1 MLKLLPHA
9 ILHCCLL
16 IITMHK
22 TSVYLPVLAALT
34 LVSASLKGAQIINF
48 NATSISSN
56 VLLSS
61 DTNFN
66 ESTETLNS
74 STSSGYTG
82 QPVHG
87 GFEEGGNSLWGAND
101 VSGSGL
107 RLRWNGGA
115 GTTGEICSGLF
126 LFKQSDFL
134 ALNSGA
140 VKMDAANDTI
150 SGSFGSLNANN
161 ATSSA
166 TVRIVIKDS
175 SGYHIS
181 NPQNVT
187 SGASFSYEATT
198 GLTYSSFTPTSNDA
212 QVGAGT
218 IGSGSTPTFDGI
230 TWVGFRLDA
239 VRGSNPSQGVNIG
252 VKEFTA
258 QAVVG
263 ATTNSSTNEVLE
275 MRTTVDTYTPSF
287 EAGNTTYSL
296 SGADASDFSISSSG
310 VLSFNSP
317 PVYATKSSYTVV
329 VEMVDGANQE
339 NETVTISILEGAAL
353 TGRTRVHA
361 TDSYN
366 VLFIPIDD
374 LRPLLNHYGE
384 DDPLRPI
391 TPNFDRLAASSV
403 TFLNAHCQQ
412 AICNASRASMLT
424 GLRPDTT
431 KCWNLQTTFRNTV
444 PNVVTL
450 PQQFGANN
458 YTVHGIGKV
467 YHGMT
472 NVKQDNSVGTWG
484 VTSWNDGWQNPGSSV
499 LKYYEDGSNS
509 SVYGTYDKAAQ
520 EDAGNGNISA
530 TDVGE
535 YKRNGSAITDSDYK
549 DGANADEGVNRI
561 ATYAAAYQSSGT
573 PFFLAVGFQKPH
585 LPFNCPKTYWDLYD
599 PSTIDLTGYDGTRT
613 MPQGTNRFTAPF
625 GGEPFDYGVGDPVN
639 DAENFVPELT
649 GTWGSTGLDSSDHN
663 EPAPTQ
669 AELRHLIHGYLAC
682 VSFIDAQLGKL
693 LDALEDPNG
702 DSNTSDSIANN
713 TIIVVWG
720 DHGFHLGDH
729 GGFMAKHNNF
739 EISTRVP
746 LMVSTPDLSNL
757 GTAGTRT
764 TAPVELVDIYPTL
777 LDLCSL
783 PVSTTSSHSL
793 EGTSFLPLLEDP
805 NQPWKEAAYSQY
817 QRSISA
823 NKSGDTALSAAG
835 SGWGMGYS
843 IRTERYRYTEWWRTT
858 ANNYPIFNGGETSAQ
873 LNIHTIDTGVTE
885 PSFIELYDYVNDPGE
900 TVNLA
905 VIPGGEDYSALMAEL
920 SALLN
925 DSNATYSGD
934 GWSEA
939 ASDAPAT
946 YPNTQADWRAQYA
959 TPGRAAS
966 DLQDGQDPDN
976 DGIMN
981 ELEYAFG
988 TNPLVSDIV
997 PVTSS
1002 VVSGQLKI
1010 TYPVVTGRT
1019 DVSVAAETSTTLDSN
1034 SFTTTGVTTSD
1045 GATQGHKTIKEATI
1059 DTTSARGFMI
1069 VAPQ

>member
-1 MLKLLPHA
+1 MLKIA
-9 ILHCCLL
+9 NYSIF
-16 IITMHK
+16 
-22 TSVYLPVLAALT
+22 SAAALSLLAT
-34 LVSASLKGAQIINF
+34 LQGAQVVNF
-48 NATSISSN
+48 DAADISNN
-56 VLLSS
+56 VLLSA
-61 DTNFN
+61 DTNFS
-66 ESTETLNS
+66 ESSETLNS
-74 STSSGYTG
+74 VSSSGYTG
-82 QPVHG
+82 QPLHG
-87 GFEEGGNSLWGAND
+87 GFEEGVASAWGATN

-107 RLRWNGGA
+107 RIRWNANQGS
-115 GTTGEICSGLF
+115 TGEICSGLY

-134 ALNSGA
+134 TLNSGSIQ
-140 VKMDAANDTI
+140 MDAANDTI
-150 SGSFGSLNANN
+150 SGVFGSLNGNG

-166 TVRIVIKDS
+166 TIRIVIKDS

-181 NPQNVT
+181 NPQNIT
-187 SGASFSYEATT
+187 SGAAFTYEARD
-198 GLTYSSFTPTSNDA
+198 LSYSSFTPTTNDPG
-212 QVGAGT
+212 VGAGT
-218 IGSGSTPTFDGI
+218 VGSASTPTFTGI
-230 TWVGFRLDA
+230 GWVGFRLDA
-239 VRGSNPSQGVNIG
+239 VRGSNPAQGVNIG

-258 QAVVG
+258 QAVV
-263 ATTNSSTNEVLE
+263 ATTTTASSSEVLE
-275 MRTTVDTYTPSF
+275 TRSTVGTFTPASF
-287 EAGNTTYSL
+287 ADGSTSYSL
-296 SGADASDFSISSSG
+296 SGADAADFSISNSG
-310 VLSFNSP
+310 VLTFNSP
-317 PVYATKSSYTVV
+317 PVYATQSSYTVV
-329 VEMVDGANQE
+329 VEMTDGSKVE

-361 TDSYN
+361 AGNYN

-431 KCWNLQTTFRNTV
+431 KCWNLGTTFRNTV
-444 PNVVTL
+444 PNSVTL
-450 PQQFGANN
+450 PQQFGANG

-472 NVKQDNSVGTWG
+472 DVKQDNSVVTWG
-484 VTSWNDGWQNPGSSV
+484 VTSWNDGWQNPGSAVDS
-499 LKYYEDGSNS
+499 YYEDGSNS
-509 SVYGTYDKAAQ
+509 SVYGTYDKAAL
-520 EDAGNGNISA
+520 EDAGNGNVSA

-535 YKRNGSAITDSDYK
+535 YKRSGSAITDSDYK

-561 ATYAAAYQSSGT
+561 ASYAAAYQSSGT

-599 PSTIDLTGYDGTRT
+599 PSTIDLVGYDGTRV

-625 GGEPFDYGVGDPVN
+625 GGEPFTYGTGSGQ
-639 DAENFVPELT
+639 NFVPDLT

-702 DSNTSDSIANN
+702 DLNTSDSIADN
-713 TIIVVWG
+713 TIIVIWG

-746 LMVSTPDLSNL
+746 LMISSPDLSNL
-757 GTAGTRT
+757 GTAGTTT

-805 NQPWKEAAYSQY
+805 NQPWKEAAFSQY
-817 QRSISA
+817 QRFISG
-823 NKSGDTALSAAG
+823 NKTGDTALSAAG

-843 IRTERYRYTEWWRTT
+843 IRTERYRYTEWWRT
-858 ANNYPIFNGGETSAQ
+858 AASNFPIFNGSETSGE
-873 LNIHTIDTGVTE
+873 LNIHAVDGGVSE
-885 PSFIELYDYVNDPGE
+885 PSLIELYDYVNDPEE

-905 VIPGGEDYSALMAEL
+905 VVSGGNDYSALIAEL

-925 DSNATYSGD
+925 DVDGTYSGD
-934 GWSEA
+934 GWTES
-939 ASDAPAT
+939 ASDAPAA
-946 YPNTQADWRAQYA
+946 YPTTQANWRSQHAA
-959 TPGRAAS
+959 PGRSAA
-966 DLQDGQDPDN
+966 DLLDGQDPDN
-976 DGIMN
+976 DGIKN

-988 TNPLVSDIV
+988 THPYVSDNT

-1002 VVSGQLKI
+1002 VISGQLKI
-1010 TYPVVTGRT
+1010 TYPVITSRT
-1019 DVSVAAETSTTLDSN
+1019 DVTVAAETSTSLDPNSFSTSGVSTSN
-1034 SFTTTGVTTSD
+1034 SS
-1045 GATQGHKTIKEATI
+1045 TQGHKTIKEASI
-1059 DTTSARGFMI
+1059 DATGARGFMI
-1069 VAPQ
+1069 IAPQ

>member
-1 MLKLLPHA
+1 
-9 ILHCCLL
+9 
-16 IITMHK
+16 MHK
-22 TSVYLPVLAALT
+22 KIVYSILPTAAISLFST
-34 LVSASLKGAQIINF
+34 LYGAQVINF
-48 NATSISSN
+48 NAADITSN
-56 VLLSS
+56 VVLST
-61 DTNFN
+61 DTTFS
-66 ESTETLNS
+66 ESSETLNS
-74 STSSGYTG
+74 ASSSGYTG
-82 QPVHG
+82 QPVYG
-87 GFEEGGNSLWGAND
+87 GFEEEVASAWGANS

-107 RLRWNGGA
+107 RLRWNSNQ
-115 GTTGEICSGLF
+115 GTTGEICSGLY
-126 LFKQSDFL
+126 LFKQADFL
-134 ALNSGA
+134 TLSSGSIQ
-140 VKMDAANDTI
+140 MDASNDTI
-150 SGSFGSLNANN
+150 SGVFGSMNANN

-166 TVRIVIKDS
+166 TIRIVIKDG

-181 NPQNVT
+181 GPENVV
-187 SGASFSYEATT
+187 SGAAFSYEARN
-198 GLTYSSFTPTSNDA
+198 LSYSSFTPTTNNPGVS
-212 QVGAGT
+212 AGT
-218 IGSGSTPTFDGI
+218 VGTASTPTFTGI
-230 TWVGFRLDA
+230 TWIGFRLDA
-239 VRGSNPSQGVNIG
+239 VRGSNLSQGVNIG
-252 VKEFTA
+252 VKEFSA
-258 QAVVG
+258 QAVVAAVG
-263 ATTNSSTNEVLE
+263 TSSTSEVLE
-275 MRTTVDTYTPSF
+275 TRTSVGTYTPSTF
-287 EAGNTTYSL
+287 ADGNTTYSL
-296 SGADASDFSISSSG
+296 SGTDAASFSISSGG
-310 VLSFNSP
+310 VLTFNSP
-317 PVYATKSSYTVV
+317 PVYATKPSYTVV
-329 VEMVDGANQE
+329 VGMTDGINIE

-353 TGRTRVHA
+353 TGRTRVHG
-361 TDSYN
+361 TGNYN

-431 KCWNLQTTFRNTV
+431 KCWNLGTTFRNTV

-450 PQQFGANN
+450 PQQFGANG

-472 NVKQDNSVGTWG
+472 DVKQDNSVANWG

-499 LKYYEDGSNS
+499 ETYYEDGTNS

-520 EDAGNGNISA
+520 ENAGNGKISA

-535 YKRNGSAITDSDYK
+535 YKRNGSPITDSDYK
-549 DGANADEGVNRI
+549 DGANADAAVTKL
-561 ATYAAAYQSSGT
+561 ASLAAAYQSNNT

-585 LPFNCPKTYWDLYD
+585 LPFNCPKTYWDMYD

-613 MPQGTNRFTAPF
+613 MPAGTNRFTAPF
-625 GGEPFDYGVGDPVN
+625 GGEPFDYGTGSGQS
-639 DAENFVPELT
+639 FVPELT

-702 DSNTSDSIANN
+702 DSNTSDSIADS
-713 TIIVVWG
+713 TIIVIWG

-746 LMVSTPDLSNL
+746 LMISSPDMSNL
-757 GTAGTRT
+757 GTAGTKS

-805 NQPWKEAAYSQY
+805 YQPWKEAAYSQY
-817 QRSISA
+817 QRFISA
-823 NKSGDTALSAAG
+823 NKTGDTALSAAG
-835 SGWGMGYS
+835 SGWGIGYS
-843 IRTERYRYTEWWRTT
+843 IRTDRYRYTEWWKTT
-858 ANNYPIFNGGETSAQ
+858 ASNFPIFNGSESSSQ

-885 PSFIELYDYVNDPGE
+885 PSLIELYDYVTDPGE

-905 VIPGGEDYSALMAEL
+905 VFPGGEDYTDLMAEL

-966 DLQDGQDPDN
+966 DLLDGQDPDN

-988 TNPLVSDIV
+988 TNPLVSDIA

-1010 TYPVVTGRT
+1010 TYPLVTGRT

-1034 SFTTTGVTTSD
+1034 SFTTTGVTTSN

-1059 DTTSARGFMI
+1059 DTTGARGFMI